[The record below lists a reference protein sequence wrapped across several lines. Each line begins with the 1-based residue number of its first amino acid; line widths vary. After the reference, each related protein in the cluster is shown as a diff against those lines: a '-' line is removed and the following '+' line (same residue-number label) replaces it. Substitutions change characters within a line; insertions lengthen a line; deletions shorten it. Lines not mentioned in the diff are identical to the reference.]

1 MDREFSDELT
11 GLMPVV
17 PHGITGVNCS
27 GYVVAVVEESDVELR
42 CNKCGGV
49 VGVVQVAVME
59 GLLGLNCAT
68 ATCPLCGK
76 ENTFP
81 GSSDM
86 STYTCDA
93 CGQVVEIEG
102 GE

>member
-27 GYVVAVVEESDVELR
+27 GYVVAEVENNNVELR

-49 VGVVQVAVME
+49 VGVVQVGVME
-59 GLLGLNCAT
+59 GLLGLDCAST
-68 ATCPLCGK
+68 TCPHCGR

-81 GSSDM
+81 GSSDV
-86 STYTCDA
+86 STYTCEG
-93 CGQVVEIEG
+93 CGKAVEIEG
-102 GE
+102 SK